1 MHRYDG
7 LEGRLVGEV
16 AREVAR
22 AAVPVVEVVGDPLE
36 EEVLGMDT
44 LAQGPGSLGGESSG
58 YLSGGSW
65 SEGVPEEVTTLHVPL

>member
-16 AREVAR
+16 ARSEAR
-22 AAVPVVEVVGDPLE
+22 AAVPVMEVVGDPLE

-44 LAQGPGSLGGESSG
+44 GTMGPGSLGGESSG

-65 SEGVPEEVTTLHVPL
+65 SEGVPEEVMELNVHL